1 MKEKPK
7 LVSFKNQVNKT
18 CERKKLPDALQRI
31 LIRILSPKMYK
42 YTLML
47 EKNIAGHLC
56 SKKQGF
62 KNWDLSQPEIDE
74 MVCKKN
80 YRMHCAD
87 FMRNCPV
94 EKRLVLERLDCG
106 WEVVQG
112 DQRRRPP
119 LQAKPFGLWE
129 AACRPPVL
137 SFLESF
143 DFFHRTLWK
152 KNPKKKISKF
162 FQKLNFLEWAVHNV
176 HVQVLW

>member
-1 MKEKPK
+1 MEIFPAAKCIFHEREAEAWF
-7 LVSFKNQVNKT
+7 VSFKNQVDKI

-31 LIRILSPKMYK
+31 LIRILSPKMYR

-47 EKNIAGHLC
+47 EKNIAGHFF

-62 KNWDLSQPEIDE
+62 RNWDLSQPEVDE

-106 WEVVQG
+106 WEVV
-112 DQRRRPP
+112 
-119 LQAKPFGLWE
+119 
-129 AACRPPVL
+129 C
-137 SFLESF
+137 
-143 DFFHRTLWK
+143 DFVGKDVPDVVGGFEKTSLNHRT
-152 KNPKKKISKF
+152 
-162 FQKLNFLEWAVHNV
+162 
-176 HVQVLW
+176 